1 MKAPVFHLIPHTHWD
16 REWYGT
22 RAAFLSRLLPMLD
35 GARAT
40 LRATPGLPFLLDG
53 QTVVIEDYLAVR
65 PQAHQE
71 IAALVAAGQLQT
83 GPSRVLV
90 DELIPSAE
98 SLIRN
103 LLQGA
108 RDLRALDG
116 ESRTLYSPDAF
127 GHPSALPML
136 AHQFGLSGIVL
147 WRGRAGQR
155 DFFHWRA
162 PDGSTLPVYHLPS
175 AGYEVG
181 EALPSDPAR
190 LAAAWPPLRDDLV
203 RRAASRHVA
212 VFIGADHHPL
222 RTDLPALLSAIEDLE
237 STAEVRFSSLDEF
250 MAAAAAEL
258 NGAEVVSGELRGGET
273 HTWSLQGVHGTRLPL
288 KRLNALI
295 ELLLER
301 HAEPLAA
308 LACRA
313 HCGDQRP
320 LLDMAWRLV
329 VETQFHDTICGTVH
343 DDAAEEATQRLRD
356 AGVLGR
362 AVRARAMERLGAV
375 PDVPVAEDPDVG
387 TLLLWNPRATQAGGV
402 VVVSVTRF
410 REDVLVGPPDGR
422 RARRIAAASAPA
434 LLLGDGTVL
443 HTQVLRTE
451 HGIERV
457 DSAHRYPDADRVD
470 VARLAVLVPPMPGLG
485 FGSAGIAAAR
495 PGLHRGVRRD
505 RSGDGVSA
513 DRHALSNHHLRV
525 VLRGD
530 GTLDLEARNGVTLR
544 RILALD
550 YQPDLGDCYSASLR
564 RQARTLPAPASWR
577 VVATG
582 PLLAGVEGDAATAD
596 LRYRLRLEL
605 RHGEAFLRVRIDL
618 DNRATDQRV
627 RLQVPVGAAPYT
639 LAGAAFGHERRAPGR
654 QSYSKREHGVPTAP
668 AQRFVAA
675 ASADGGAA
683 LLTPGHMEYEL
694 REDGVRL
701 FTLLRS
707 TGQLSRDDLP
717 ERPGHA
723 AWPTPVPGAQCPGPC
738 TIHLALLPCA
748 SRDADDP
755 AVLVAAW
762 EQAFLGVHAMWYRGR
777 TASAPSLSAELVGH
791 GLAVSAIK
799 PAEQEQGMVLRA
811 VNLLDREVSGAWRV
825 DPVPT
830 EAWLLRAD
838 ETRIESLA
846 IEGRAIPF
854 RVGPRGLATIMVP

>member
-1 MKAPVFHLIPHTHWD
+1 MKSPVFHLIPHTHWD

-35 GARAT
+35 GARGT

-53 QTVVIEDYLAVR
+53 QTVVVEDYLTMR
-65 PQAHQE
+65 PEAHQE
-71 IAALVAAGQLQT
+71 IASLVAAGQLQT

-90 DELIPSAE
+90 DELVPSAE
-98 SLIRN
+98 SLVRN
-103 LLQGA
+103 LLQGR
-108 RDLRALDG
+108 RDLRSLG
-116 ESRTLYSPDAF
+116 GKCRTLYSPDAF

-162 PDGSTLPVYHLPS
+162 PDGSALPVYHLPS

-190 LAAAWPPLRDDLV
+190 LAAAWPPLRDDLM
-203 RRAASRHVA
+203 RRAASRHIA

-222 RTDLPALLSAIEDLE
+222 RTDLRALVSAMAELDP
-237 STAEVRFSSLDEF
+237 SAEVRLSSLDDF
-250 MAAAAAEL
+250 MAAAGPEL
-258 NGAEVVSGELRGGET
+258 SDAEVVSGELRGGEA

-288 KRLNALI
+288 KRLNALT

-308 LACRA
+308 LASRA
-313 HCGDQRP
+313 HCDDQRP

-362 AVRARAMERLGAV
+362 AARSQAMDRLGAV
-375 PDVPVAEDPDVG
+375 PDVPLAVDRDAG

-402 VVVSVTRF
+402 VMVDITQF

-422 RARRIAAASAPA
+422 RARRMAAGSAPA
-434 LLLGDGTVL
+434 LILDDGTVL
-443 HTQVLRTE
+443 RTQIVRT
-451 HGIERV
+451 GSGVERL
-457 DSAHRYPDADRVD
+457 DSALRYPDADRVD
-470 VARLAVLVPPMPGLG
+470 VTELAVVVPPMPGLG
-485 FGSAGIAAAR
+485 FGSARLSAAR
-495 PGLHRGVRRD
+495 AGVHRSAKRVR
-505 RSGDGVSA
+505 SSDGVSA
-513 DRHALSNHHLRV
+513 DRHALCNQHLRV
-525 VLRGD
+525 LLRED
-530 GTLDLEARNGVTLR
+530 GALDLYARNGVTLR
-544 RILALD
+544 RILELER
-550 YQPDLGDCYSASLR
+550 QSDLGDCYTASLR
-564 RQARTLPAPASWR
+564 GPVRKLPAPASWR
-577 VVATG
+577 VVAAG
-582 PLLAGVEGDAATAD
+582 PLLAAVEGHAGTSD

-618 DNRATDQRV
+618 DNHATDQRV
-627 RLQVPVGAAPYT
+627 RLRVPIGAAPYAV
-639 LAGAAFGHERRAPGR
+639 AGAPFGYERRRPAEPSR
-654 QSYSKREHGVPTAP
+654 SEREQVTPTAP

-694 REDGVRL
+694 REDGTLL

-707 TGQLSRDDLP
+707 TGQLSRADLP

-723 AWPTPVPGAQCPGPC
+723 AWPTPVPGAQCHGRC
-738 TIHLALLPCA
+738 AVHFALLPCA
-748 SRDADDP
+748 SHDADD
-755 AVLVAAW
+755 ATALMAAW
-762 EQAFLGVHAMWYRGR
+762 EEAFLGLHPKWHRGR
-777 TASAPSLSAELVGH
+777 TAAAPGISAELVGH
-791 GLAVSAIK
+791 GLVVSAIK
-799 PAEQEQGMVLRA
+799 PAEQGEGMVLRA
-811 VNLLDREVSGAWRV
+811 VNLQDREVSGAWRIS
-825 DPVPT
+825 PSPT

-846 IEGRAIPF
+846 IEAHAIPF
-854 RVGPRGLATIMVP
+854 RVGPRALATILVV